1 MVETLSTEDVLL
13 IHEILVRDFADSKD
27 PISPPGLRDLG
38 LLESAVSRQHVSYA
52 GQQKYNTP
60 AESAATLTFG
70 VCSNHSF
77 HNGNKRT
84 ALVALLAHLDKNSL
98 TLMGTR
104 QKELYA
110 MIMAVATH
118 SVSEL
123 PSASTRKVR
132 GRRVKKGR
140 TTFSIHRH
148 DADAEVKALATW
160 IGDRAKK
167 PRRGEKQ
174 ITYRELKRILR
185 RFGYELRVPASG
197 RGNHRD
203 VIRLE
208 EQTVGVLRKRKEIK
222 RKRIGTI
229 GYRDEGTVVVVSDL
243 KKVRELCR
251 LREEDGVHSE
261 AFYDAEAILDGFV
274 NQYRGIL
281 NRLAKK

>member
-1 MVETLSTEDVLL
+1 MVESLTTEDVLL
-13 IHEILVRDFADSKD
+13 IHEILVRDFANSKD
-27 PISPPGLRDLG
+27 PISPPGVRDLG
-38 LLESAVSRQHVSYA
+38 LLESAVSRQHVSYG

-60 AESAATLTFG
+60 VESAATLTFG
-70 VCSNHSF
+70 ICNNHAF

-104 QKELYA
+104 QKDLYG

-118 SVSEL
+118 SVFKLRSK
-123 PSASTRKVR
+123 SARSHR
-132 GRRVKKGR
+132 GRKGAKGQKASSAR
-140 TTFSIHRH
+140 GHN
-148 DADAEVKALATW
+148 ADAEVKALAAW

-174 ITYRELKRILR
+174 ITYRELNRILR
-185 RFGYELRVPASG
+185 RFGYELRVPKSG

-203 VIRLE
+203 VVRVE
-208 EQTVGVLRKRKEIK
+208 EQTVGVIRKKQQIRT
-222 RKRIGTI
+222 KRIGTV

-243 KKVRELCR
+243 KKVRKLCR
-251 LREEDGVHSE
+251 LREEDGVDSE